1 MSRTIVTLPT
11 EIAGV
16 LPDDL
21 TELSDAQQQ
30 TMCAGLCEILK
41 GQHLCCNGEALAID
55 SVQTTITQRIQAMGT
70 QRLVDAA
77 MKTLAIERGA
87 DPAASDAD
95 IVTRITSSEV
105 ESLYTYH
112 SNAARTQPD
121 ILDSVVTN
129 DDKAGIQS
137 EELGKSR
144 KVRDPDWG
152 HDLAEFVRRSQP
164 HLIEVKTT
172 VVAEDGTSSDLRAM
186 VNAQVLLPTLQ
197 IDVDDNGEI
206 CCWTYEEPVI

>member
-21 TELSDAQQQ
+21 SALSDAQQV

-95 IVTRITSSEV
+95 MVTRITSSEV

-129 DDKAGIQS
+129 DDKAVIQS

-144 KVRDPDWG
+144 KIRDPDWG

-164 HLIEVKTT
+164 HLIEVKTI